1 MRSLVRVIK
10 FKRRKPKKN
19 IKSQLTDREK
29 IKWLLDNGLDLK
41 PIYKVNADHA
51 KSNCMV
57 QT

>member
-41 PIYKVNADHA
+41 PISEV
-51 KSNCMV
+51 
-57 QT
+57 

>member
-41 PIYKVNADHA
+41 QI
-51 KSNCMV
+51 SEV
-57 QT
+57 QVGIEYRLIPDQN